1 VPSVIVCGAGV
12 FGAATARQL
21 AIEGWDVT
29 LVEPVAAGHV
39 RAGSGGESR
48 LIRCSHGADAWH
60 ARSARRAL
68 ELWREIDPALV
79 VEAGVAW
86 FARRED
92 GWEAQSER
100 TLRELGIACERV
112 DPATLF
118 PSVRADD
125 LAFTLFEPQA
135 GVLRARD
142 ATRTLAVQAVAAGV
156 RVVHAAARPD
166 GARVVA
172 GDEVLEADRVV
183 WACGAWLSKLFGE
196 LLSLRITQQDVLF
209 FGAGAEWTTP
219 GVPGWVDYDGAFY
232 GVGDLDGRGVKV
244 SPDVEGPA
252 IDVEAADR
260 FVLPE
265 HVAAGRAYLSAR
277 FPALARAPLV
287 GTRVCQ
293 YEITPDTRFVIAP
306 HPEHPSVWLVGGGSG
321 HGFKHGPAVAERMS
335 AWLTGAD
342 APEPMF
348 ALGERASGSA
358 LRTAGE
364 ASSSPPSATS
374 RS

>member
-1 VPSVIVCGAGV
+1 MPSVIVCGAGV

-21 AIEGWDVT
+21 AHDGWDVT

-48 LIRCSHGADAWH
+48 LIRCSHGADEWH
-60 ARSARRAL
+60 TASARRAL
-68 ELWREIDPALV
+68 ELWRQIDPGVV

-86 FARRED
+86 FARRDD
-92 GWEAQSER
+92 GWEAESEAM
-100 TLRELGIACERV
+100 LRGLGIPCERV

-118 PSVRADD
+118 PSVRSDD
-125 LAFTLFEPQA
+125 LAFTLFEPDA

-142 ATRTLAVQAVAAGV
+142 ATRTLAVQAVAAGA
-156 RVVHAAARPD
+156 RVVNGAARPD
-166 GARVVA
+166 GARVKVGA
-172 GDEVLEADRVV
+172 DVLEADHVV
-183 WACGAWLSKLFGE
+183 WACGAWLPQLFGE

-219 GVPGWVDYDGAFY
+219 DVPGWVDYDGAFY
-232 GVGDLDGRGVKV
+232 GVGDLDGRGVKL
-244 SPDVEGPA
+244 SPDVEGPP

-265 HVAAGRAYLSAR
+265 HVASARAYLGRR
-277 FPALARAPLV
+277 FPALDGAPLV

-306 HPEHPSVWLVGGGSG
+306 HPEHPSVWLMGGGSG
-321 HGFKHGPAVAERMS
+321 HGFKHGPALAERMH
-335 AWLTGAD
+335 AWLMGEA
-342 APEPMF
+342 APEPRF
-348 ALGERASGSA
+348 ALGTRAPDAA

-364 ASSSPPSATS
+364 ASG
-374 RS
+374 

>member
-21 AIEGWDVT
+21 AIDGWDVT

-48 LIRCSHGADAWH
+48 LIRCSHGEDRWH
-60 ARSARRAL
+60 SLSARRAL
-68 ELWREIDPALV
+68 ELWRAIDPSLV

-92 GWEAQSER
+92 GWEAASEA
-100 TLRELGIACERV
+100 TLRELGIPCERV
-112 DPATLF
+112 DPAALF
-118 PSVRADD
+118 PSVRTDD
-125 LAFTLFEPQA
+125 LAFTLFEPEA
-135 GVLRARD
+135 GILRARD
-142 ATRTLAVQAVAAGV
+142 ATRTLAVQAVAAGA

-166 GARVVA
+166 GERVIA
-172 GDEVLEADRVV
+172 GDEVLEADHLV
-183 WACGAWLSKLFGE
+183 WACGAWLPALFGD

-232 GVGDLDGRGVKV
+232 GLGDLDGRGVKL
-244 SPDVEGPA
+244 SPDVEGPPL
-252 IDVEAADR
+252 DVDGADR
-260 FVLPE
+260 LVLPE
-265 HVAAGRAYLSAR
+265 HVEAARAYLAHR
-277 FPALARAPLV
+277 FPALSAAPLV

-306 HPEHPSVWLVGGGSG
+306 HPEHASVWLMGGGSG
-321 HGFKHGPAVAERMS
+321 HGFKHGPALAERMS
-335 AWLTGAD
+335 AWLSGSD
-342 APEPMF
+342 APEPRF
-348 ALGERASGSA
+348 ALGERASDTA

-364 ASSSPPSATS
+364 ASSATP

>member
-1 VPSVIVCGAGV
+1 MPSVIVCGAGV

-21 AIEGWDVT
+21 AHEGWDVT

-48 LIRCSHGADAWH
+48 LIRCSHGEDTWH
-60 ARSARRAL
+60 TRSARRAL
-68 ELWREIDPALV
+68 ELWREIDPTLL

-92 GWEAQSER
+92 GWEAASEV
-100 TLRELGIACERV
+100 TLRALNIACERV
-112 DPATLF
+112 DPAMLF
-118 PSVRADD
+118 PSVRTDD
-125 LAFTLFEPQA
+125 LAFTLFEPDA
-135 GVLRARD
+135 GILRARD
-142 ATRTLAVQAVAAGV
+142 ATRTLAVQA
-156 RVVHAAARPD
+156 AAA
-166 GARVVA
+166 GARVVNASAQPDGERVIA
-172 GDEVLEADRVV
+172 GDEVLEADHVV
-183 WACGAWLSKLFGE
+183 WACGAWMPGLFGE

-219 GVPGWVDYDGAFY
+219 NVPGWVDYDGAFY
-232 GVGDLDGRGVKV
+232 GLGDLDGRGVKL
-244 SPDVEGPA
+244 SPDVEGPT

-265 HVAAGRAYLSAR
+265 HVASARAYLAQR
-277 FPALARAPLV
+277 FPALDRAPLV

-293 YEITPDTRFVIAP
+293 YEITTDTRFVIAP
-306 HPEHPSVWLVGGGSG
+306 HPEHASVWLMGGGSG
-321 HGFKHGPAVAERMS
+321 HGFKHAPVLAERMG
-335 AWLTGAD
+335 AWLTGAVS
-342 APEPMF
+342 PEPRF
-348 ALGERASGSA
+348 SLGERVSDTA

-364 ASSSPPSATS
+364 ASSAPSATP

>member
-12 FGAATARQL
+12 FGAATARHL
-21 AIEGWDVT
+21 AREGWDVT

-48 LIRCSHGADAWH
+48 LIRCSHGADSWH
-60 ARSARRAL
+60 ARSVRRAL
-68 ELWREIDPALV
+68 ELWREVDPALV

-86 FARRED
+86 FARRPD
-92 GWEAQSER
+92 GWEADSER
-100 TLRELGIACERV
+100 TLRELGIPCERV

-118 PSVRADD
+118 PSARDDD
-125 LAFTLFEPQA
+125 LAFTLFEPEA
-135 GVLRARD
+135 GILRARD
-142 ATRTLAVQAVAAGV
+142 ATRTLAVQAVAAGA
-156 RVVHAAARPD
+156 RVVNAAARPD
-166 GARVVA
+166 GERVRA
-172 GDEVLEADRVV
+172 GDEVLEADHVV
-183 WACGAWLSKLFGE
+183 WACGAWLQKLFGDV
-196 LLSLRITQQDVLF
+196 LSLRITQQDVTF
-209 FGAGAEWTTP
+209 FGAGAEWATP

-232 GVGDLDGRGVKV
+232 GVGDHDGRGVKV
-244 SPDVEGPA
+244 CPDIEGPP
-252 IDVEAADR
+252 IDVDAADRLVLPERVEAAR
-260 FVLPE
+260 
-265 HVAAGRAYLSAR
+265 GYLAHR
-277 FPALARAPLV
+277 FPALESAPLV

-306 HPEHPSVWLVGGGSG
+306 HPEHASVWLMGGGSG
-321 HGFKHGPAVAERMS
+321 HGFKHGPALAERMS

-348 ALGERASGSA
+348 ALGDRAANSG

-364 ASSSPPSATS
+364 ASATP

>member
-1 VPSVIVCGAGV
+1 VPSVIVCGAGA

-21 AIEGWDVT
+21 ARDGWAVT

-68 ELWREIDPALV
+68 DLWRGIDPALV

-86 FARRED
+86 FAHRED
-92 GWEAQSER
+92 GWEASSEA
-100 TLRELGIACERV
+100 TLRGLGIPCERV

-118 PSVRADD
+118 PSVRTDD
-125 LAFTLFEPQA
+125 LAFTLFEPEA

-142 ATRTLAVQAVAAGV
+142 ATRTLAVQAVAAGA
-156 RVVHAAARPD
+156 RVVHAVARPD
-166 GARVVA
+166 GARVIA
-172 GDEVLEADRVV
+172 GDEVLEADHVV
-183 WACGAWLSKLFGE
+183 WACGAWLPQLFGD

-219 GVPGWVDYDGAFY
+219 AVPGWVDYDGAAY
-232 GVGDLDGRGVKV
+232 GLGDLDGRGVKV
-244 SPDVEGPA
+244 SPDVEGPPL
-252 IDVEAADR
+252 DVEAADR
-260 FVLPE
+260 FVLPANL
-265 HVAAGRAYLSAR
+265 AAAREYVGTR
-277 FPALARAPLV
+277 FPALAGAPLV

-293 YEITPDTRFVIAP
+293 YEVTPDTRFVIAP
-306 HPEHPSVWLVGGGSG
+306 HPEHPSVWLMGGGSG
-321 HGFKHGPAVAERMS
+321 HGFKHAPVLAERMG

-348 ALGERASGSA
+348 ALGARAADIA

-364 ASSSPPSATS
+364 AASAPSATP

>member
-1 VPSVIVCGAGV
+1 MPSVIVCGAGV

-21 AIEGWDVT
+21 AQDDWDVT

-48 LIRCSHGADAWH
+48 LIRCSHGADDWH
-60 ARSARRAL
+60 SASARRAL
-68 ELWREIDPALV
+68 ELWREIDPAAV
-79 VEAGVAW
+79 VEAGVAG

-92 GWEAQSER
+92 GWEAASEA
-100 TLRELGIACERV
+100 TLRRPGLPCERV
-112 DPATLF
+112 DPASLF
-118 PSVRADD
+118 PSVHSDD
-125 LAFTLFEPQA
+125 LAFTLFEPEA

-142 ATRTLAVQAVAAGV
+142 ATRTLAAQAVAGGA
-156 RVVHAAARPD
+156 RVINGAARPD
-166 GARVVA
+166 GSRVNI
-172 GDEVLEADRVV
+172 GDEVLEADHVV
-183 WACGAWLSKLFGE
+183 WACGAWLPQLFGE

-209 FGAGAEWTTP
+209 FGAGAEWATP

-232 GVGDLDGRGVKV
+232 GVGDHDGRGVKLC
-244 SPDVEGPA
+244 PDVEGPP
-252 IDVEAADR
+252 IDVDAADR

-265 HVAAGRAYLSAR
+265 HVAAARAYLAHR
-277 FPALARAPLV
+277 FPALEGAPLV

-306 HPEHPSVWLVGGGSG
+306 HPEHPSVWLMGGGSG
-321 HGFKHGPAVAERMS
+321 HGYKHAPVLAERMG
-335 AWLTGAD
+335 AWLTGVD
-342 APEPMF
+342 APESRF
-348 ALGERASGSA
+348 ALGARAADSA

-364 ASSSPPSATS
+364 AGSPATP

>member
-1 VPSVIVCGAGV
+1 MPSVIVCGAGV

-21 AIEGWDVT
+21 ARAGWDVT

-48 LIRCSHGADAWH
+48 LIRCSHGADEWH
-60 ARSARRAL
+60 TASASRAL
-68 ELWREIDPALV
+68 ELWREIDPAVV

-86 FARRED
+86 FARREN
-92 GWEAQSER
+92 GWEAESEA
-100 TLRELGIACERV
+100 TLRALGIACERV

-118 PSVRADD
+118 PSVRSDD
-125 LAFTLFEPQA
+125 LAFTLFEPEA
-135 GVLRARD
+135 GILRARD
-142 ATRTLAVQAVAAGV
+142 ATRTLAVQAVAAGA
-156 RVVHAAARPD
+156 RVVNGAARPD
-166 GARVVA
+166 GARVTVA
-172 GDEVLEADRVV
+172 GEVLEADHVV
-183 WACGAWLSKLFGE
+183 WACGAWLPQLFGE

-219 GVPGWVDYDGAFY
+219 DVPGWVDYDGAFY
-232 GVGDLDGRGVKV
+232 GVGDLDGRGVKL
-244 SPDVEGPA
+244 SPDVEGPP

-265 HVAAGRAYLSAR
+265 HVASARAYLRQR
-277 FPALARAPLV
+277 FPALDRAPLV

-306 HPEHPSVWLVGGGSG
+306 HPEHPSVWLMGGGSG
-321 HGFKHGPAVAERMS
+321 HGFKHGPALAERMQ
-335 AWLTGAD
+335 AWLTGEA
-342 APEPMF
+342 APEARF
-348 ALGERASGSA
+348 ALGEREPASA

-364 ASSSPPSATS
+364 ASG
-374 RS
+374 

>member
-21 AIEGWDVT
+21 ARSGWDVT
-29 LVEPVAAGHV
+29 LVEPVAPGHV

-79 VEAGVAW
+79 AEAGVAW

-92 GWEAQSER
+92 GWEAASEA
-100 TLRELGIACERV
+100 TLRELGIECER
-112 DPATLF
+112 AEAAALF
-118 PSVRADD
+118 PSVRTDD
-125 LAFTLFEPQA
+125 LAFTLLEPDA
-135 GVLRARD
+135 GLLRARQ
-142 ATRTLAVQAVAAGV
+142 ATQTLAAQAVAAGA
-156 RVVHAAARPD
+156 RIVHATARPD

-172 GDEVLEADRVV
+172 GDAVLEADHVV
-183 WACGAWLSKLFGE
+183 WACGAWLPALFGE

-209 FGAGAEWTTP
+209 FGAGAGWATP

-232 GVGDLDGRGVKV
+232 GCGDLDGRGVKI
-244 SPDVEGPA
+244 SPDVEGPH
-252 IDVEAADR
+252 IDPGAADR
-260 FVLPE
+260 VVRPE
-265 HVAAGRAYLSAR
+265 SIASARAYVAHR
-277 FPALARAPLV
+277 FPALAGAPLI

-306 HPEHPSVWLVGGGSG
+306 HPGHPSVWVLGGGSG
-321 HGFKHGPAVAERMS
+321 HGFKHGPALAERME
-335 AWLTGAD
+335 AWLTGIEP
-342 APEPMF
+342 PEPMF
-348 ALGERASGSA
+348 ALGDRSA
-358 LRTAGE
+358 DIGLRTAGE
-364 ASSSPPSATS
+364 AS
-374 RS
+374 R

>member
-1 VPSVIVCGAGV
+1 VPSVIVCGAGA
-12 FGAATARQL
+12 FGAATARRL
-21 AIEGWDVT
+21 ACDGWDVT

-60 ARSARRAL
+60 PQSARRAL
-68 ELWREIDPALV
+68 ALWREVDPQLV

-86 FARRED
+86 FARRPD
-92 GWEAQSER
+92 GWEAESEA
-100 TLRELGIACERV
+100 TLRSLGIPCERL
-112 DPATLF
+112 DPTTLF
-118 PSVRADD
+118 PSVRTDD
-125 LAFTLFEPQA
+125 LAFTLFEPEA

-142 ATRTLAVQAVAAGV
+142 ATRTLAVQAVAAGA
-156 RVVHAAARPD
+156 RVVNAAARPD
-166 GARVVA
+166 GARVIA
-172 GDEVLEADRVV
+172 GDEVLEADHVV
-183 WACGAWLSKLFGE
+183 CACGAWLPGLFGE

-209 FGAGAEWTTP
+209 FGAGAEWVTP
-219 GVPGWVDYDGAFY
+219 PVPGWVDYDGAFY
-232 GVGDLDGRGVKV
+232 GVGDLDGRGVKL
-244 SPDVEGPA
+244 SPDVEGPP
-252 IDVEAADR
+252 IDVDAADR

-265 HVAAGRAYLSAR
+265 HVAEARAYLAHR
-277 FPALARAPLV
+277 FPALEGAPLV

-306 HPEHPSVWLVGGGSG
+306 HPEHPSVWLMGGGSG
-321 HGFKHGPAVAERMS
+321 HGFKHAPALAERMPG
-335 AWLTGAD
+335 WLTGAD

-348 ALGERASGSA
+348 ALGERAPGSA

-364 ASSSPPSATS
+364 ASSARP